1 MTLTSWLQLLEL
13 CFLLTAV
20 CCSFYT
26 ALVLQAAERGQISTQ
41 RLARAMFVL
50 AFSFLIMGVGHLH
63 MQWLHL
69 TGINLFHRYLGVLW
83 GDRLWLL
90 ALMLTWLLMCVALVL
105 ILRMSLQLKV
115 RQSTARLVEANQQL
129 VVAACQDPLTGVGN
143 RRYFQAQAEQA
154 LLQLRHRQQP
164 VSVLMLDLDHFKQ
177 VNDKHGHAAGDQVL
191 IAFCKV
197 LTDSLRKDDILARIG
212 GEEFVALLPGANE
225 AEARDV
231 SERILKATRHCAVR
245 CDACN
250 IQFTASIGVV
260 ALKETQQHTVA
271 ELCDAADQVMYRVKA
286 AGRDGYQL
294 VDSLDGLLSRCTG

>member
-1 MTLTSWLQLLEL
+1 MTFTSWLQLLEL

-20 CCSFYT
+20 CSSFYT
-26 ALVLQAAERGQISTQ
+26 ALVLQSAETGQISTQ

-69 TGINLFHRYLGVLW
+69 TGTNLFHHYFGVTW
-83 GDRLWLL
+83 GDRLWLA

-105 ILRMSLQLKV
+105 ILRLALQHKV
-115 RQSTARLVEANQQL
+115 QQSTAGLVEVNQQL
-129 VVAACQDPLTGVGN
+129 VVAACQDPLTGIGN

-154 LLQLRHRQQP
+154 LLQLRHRHQP
-164 VSVLMLDLDHFKQ
+164 VSLLMLDLDHFKQ
-177 VNDKHGHAAGDQVL
+177 VNDQYGHAAGDQVL
-191 IAFCKV
+191 VAFCQL
-197 LTDSLRKDDILARIG
+197 LTACLRKDDILARIG
-212 GEEFVALLPGANE
+212 GEEFVALLPGASE

-231 SERILKATRHCAVR
+231 SERILQATRHCVVP
-245 CDACN
+245 CETCQIN
-250 IQFTASIGVV
+250 FTASIGVV
-260 ALKETQQHTVA
+260 ALKEAQEHSVS

-294 VDSLDGLLSRCTG
+294 VDCLDGLLSRCTG

>member
-1 MTLTSWLQLLEL
+1 MTLMSWLQLLEL

-26 ALVLQAAERGQISTQ
+26 ALALQSAERGQISTQ
-41 RLARAMFVL
+41 RLSRAMFVL
-50 AFSFLIMGVGHLH
+50 AVSFLIMGVGHLH

-69 TGINLFHRYLGVLW
+69 TGVNLFQYYFGEVW
-83 GDRLWLL
+83 GDRLWLM
-90 ALMLTWLLMCVALVL
+90 ALTLTWLLMCVALGL
-105 ILRMSLQLKV
+105 ILRMALQHKV
-115 RQSTARLVEANQQL
+115 KQSTAQLIAANQQL
-129 VVAACQDPLTGVGN
+129 CAEACRDPLTGVGN
-143 RRYFQAQAEQA
+143 RRYFHARAEQA

-177 VNDKHGHAAGDQVL
+177 VNDQYGHAAGDQVL

-197 LTDSLRKDDILARIG
+197 LTASLRKDDILARIG

-231 SERILKATRHCAVR
+231 SERILQATRHCAVSCETCR
-245 CDACN
+245 
-250 IQFTASIGVV
+250 IHFTASIGVV
-260 ALKETQQHTVA
+260 ALGEAQEYSVS

-294 VDSLDGLLSRCTG
+294 VDRLDGLMSRCTA